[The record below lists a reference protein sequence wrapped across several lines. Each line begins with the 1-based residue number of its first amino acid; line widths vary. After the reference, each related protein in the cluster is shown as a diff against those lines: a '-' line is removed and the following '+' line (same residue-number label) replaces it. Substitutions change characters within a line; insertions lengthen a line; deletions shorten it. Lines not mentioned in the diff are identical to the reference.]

1 MEEKIE
7 LLEARKSGNEATLC
21 DPQTH
26 KDSAKIK
33 ELQIELKDI
42 TTALENYYN
51 IWTDISSK
59 LEKLS
64 IANANIVID
73 Q

>member
-1 MEEKIE
+1 
-7 LLEARKSGNEATLC
+7 L
-21 DPQTH
+21 
-26 KDSAKIK
+26 K
-33 ELQIELKDI
+33 EI
-42 TTALENYYN
+42 TTSLENYYN

-64 IANANIVID
+64 IANADIVIG